1 MQDDFNISTGAL
13 ESLAFRKAN
22 EERKARKARENDFLF
37 EICKEGGPME
47 VALKF
52 LEGKQKIAPPV
63 SY

>member
-22 EERKARKARENDFLF
+22 EEIKAKARENDFLF

-52 LEGKQKIAPPV
+52 LEGKKKIPLTV

>member
-13 ESLAFRKAN
+13 ESLAFRKDKK
-22 EERKARKARENDFLF
+22 ERKAKARENDFLF

-52 LEGKQKIAPPV
+52 LKEKKKIPLPV

>member
-13 ESLAFRKAN
+13 ESLAFRKAKK
-22 EERKARKARENDFLF
+22 EKEAKARENDFLF

-52 LEGKQKIAPPV
+52 LEGKQKIAITV
-63 SY
+63 S

>member
-1 MQDDFNISTGAL
+1 MQYDFNISTGAL
-13 ESLAFRKAN
+13 KSLAFRKAKK
-22 EERKARKARENDFLF
+22 EKEAEARENDFLF

-52 LEGKQKIAPPV
+52 LEGKQKIAPTV

>member
-22 EERKARKARENDFLF
+22 EERKAKARENDFLF

-52 LEGKQKIAPPV
+52 LEEEQKIALTV